1 MVSNELDE
9 FMEMLKESMLNAKEQ
24 AELQLLVKNRP
35 EIYREKVE
43 AQELGIDGIMKTTDG
58 FRQNGKPAPQHS
70 IDAAL
75 RRADERM
82 LRESPLL
89 QERKLKFSGGNLIP
103 DKAAYKKEAKS

>member
-1 MVSNELDE
+1 MVSNEFDE
-9 FMEMLKESMLNAKEQ
+9 FMTLLTEEMLDANIQYET
-24 AELQLLVKNRP
+24 QLLIKNRP
-35 EIYREKVE
+35 EVYRKKVE
-43 AQELGIDGIMKTTDG
+43 AQELGIDNIMETTDG
-58 FRQNGKPAPQHS
+58 YRQNGEPAPQHS

-89 QERKLKFSGGNLIP
+89 QEQKLKFSGGNLIP